1 VSPSTVPDQ
10 EGYDTDNQPA
20 VGGVFSERTGTF
32 LLFDD
37 GIDGVLGVDLDNR
50 VAARRVLEGQ
60 RAGDAMNRMVRVD
73 DTLVVGW
80 ASIHALSL
88 DTLEPRGLGKATVFI
103 PAAEGGRVW
112 LIDYPGGRIGQGT
125 PTYQQVSVDGNKIS
139 MSQGLDP
146 SQALPALGIP
156 GGIVHETDAGID
168 IWDVDSEEVTRIVG
182 AGVGFVAD
190 VHESLIAWCDGEC
203 VLHLTEIG
211 ELDIVVSPPDQSRNF
226 DPRSARFSPDGRLL
240 AAIVSDP
247 GGSQAAIAIV
257 EVESGAATLI
267 TEPLMPGPSYVAWS
281 DDGDSLFFSSWSYQ
295 ETRHCWAGTGHTTDI
310 SRSPPFHSVERS
322 PSSCSKS
329 MMPGHSSRTNSTLR
343 TSALRSQPI
352 QAGVPESAGSTS
364 ESKTNP
370 DVSRD
375 CRVVAD
381 PKPIGL
387 ESPKVQA

>member
-1 VSPSTVPDQ
+1 
-10 EGYDTDNQPA
+10 
-20 VGGVFSERTGTF
+20 
-32 LLFDD
+32 
-37 GIDGVLGVDLDNR
+37 
-50 VAARRVLEGQ
+50 
-60 RAGDAMNRMVRVD
+60 MVRVD

-295 ETRHCWAGTGHTTDI
+295 ENETLLGWYRPHDGHLEVATLPFGGALSFLVLEVDDAGPFLPDELDSQDVCPQVSTYPSGRTGI
-310 SRSPPFHSVERS
+310 CGF
-322 PSSCSKS
+322 
-329 MMPGHSSRTNSTLR
+329 NF
-343 TSALRSQPI
+343 
-352 QAGVPESAGSTS
+352 
-364 ESKTNP
+364 
-370 DVSRD
+370 
-375 CRVVAD
+375 
-381 PKPIGL
+381 
-387 ESPKVQA
+387 